1 MRRIFTTLL
10 ISTIS
15 INTSAQKE
23 FANRYWF
30 GILEGAS
37 LPLNLH
43 FESRNDSVFPMLYSP
58 MQGVEKIVPSSFR
71 ITADSLFINVKNL
84 NFEGKWV
91 YNRVDST
98 FSGQIKQYGNKLNIK
113 LKPSDGIFE
122 IRRPQTPEKPFPYI
136 EEEVQIENTADNATL
151 SGTLTYPK
159 KGKALTTVILISGS
173 GAQNRDEEIFKH
185 KPFMVIAN
193 YLTRQGMAVLRCD
206 DRGFGKSSGDI
217 NSTTLDFANDVETML
232 GFLQS
237 HPKTKGSKIGLV
249 GHSEG
254 GLIAPIVASRN
265 KEVAFIILLAGPGV
279 DGKETLLL
287 QNKKICQIG
296 GMADSLINKRLKI
309 LEEIFELSVGGEDKD
324 MLLKI
329 NEIVKKHT
337 VNKQERKALGLSP
350 KEVLIMNSQLQNRW
364 MRTFLRLDPCT
375 YLRSVECP
383 ILALNGEKDC
393 QVLPMENTTAISKC
407 TNGKAE
413 TIIVPNLNHLFQ
425 NCTTGSVEEYMT
437 IEETFSEKVLELIT
451 KWIKKKVE

>member
-10 ISTIS
+10 ISIIS

-58 MQGVEKIVPSSFR
+58 MQGGDKIVPSSFR
-71 ITADSLFINVKNL
+71 ITADSLFINVKSL
-84 NFEGKWV
+84 NFEGKWM
-91 YNRVDST
+91 YNRADST
-98 FSGQIKQYGNKLNIK
+98 FAGQIKQYGNKLNLN

-122 IRRPQTPEKPFPYI
+122 IKRPQTPEKPFPYI
-136 EEEVQIENTADNATL
+136 EEEVMIKNTADNATL
-151 SGTLTYPK
+151 SGTLTYPVE
-159 KGKALTTVILISGS
+159 GNVFATIILITGS

-185 KPFMVIAN
+185 KPFMVIAD

-217 NSTTLDFANDVETML
+217 NSTTLDYANDVEAMFR
-232 GFLQS
+232 FLLS
-237 HPKTKGSKIGLV
+237 HPKTKNSKIGLI

-265 KEVAFIILLAGPGV
+265 KEVAFIILLAGPGL

-309 LEEIFELSVGGEDKD
+309 LEEIFELSASGEDQD

-337 VNKQERKALGLSP
+337 INKQERKALGLSP
-350 KEVLIMNSQLQNRW
+350 KEVLVMNSQLQNRW
-364 MRTFLRLDPCT
+364 MKTFIDLDPCP
-375 YLRSVECP
+375 YLAKVECP
-383 ILALNGEKDC
+383 ILAVNGEKDC
-393 QVLPMENTTAISKC
+393 QVLPIENTTAISKC
-407 TNGKAE
+407 TTGKAE

-425 NCTTGSVEEYMT
+425 NCTIGSVEEYMT
-437 IEETFSEKVLELIT
+437 IEETFSEKVLEIIT
-451 KWIKKKVE
+451 EWIKKKEE

>member
-10 ISTIS
+10 ISIIS

-23 FANRYWF
+23 FVNRYWF

-43 FESRNDSVFPMLYSP
+43 FESRNDSIFPILYSP
-58 MQGVEKIVPSSFR
+58 MQGGEKIVPSSFR
-71 ITADSLFINVKNL
+71 ITTDSLFINVKSL

-98 FSGQIKQYGNKLNIK
+98 FSGQIKQYGNKLNIN
-113 LKPSDGIFE
+113 LKPCDGIFE
-122 IRRPQTPEKPFPYI
+122 IKRPQTPKKPFSYI
-136 EEEVQIENTADNATL
+136 EEEVQIENTADNVDL
-151 SGTLTYPK
+151 SGTLTYPVE
-159 KGKALTTVILISGS
+159 GNVFATIILITGS
-173 GAQNRDEEIFKH
+173 GAQNRDEEIFQH
-185 KPFMVIAN
+185 KPFMVIAD
-193 YLTRQGMAVLRCD
+193 YLTCQGMAVLRCD

-217 NSTTLDFANDVETML
+217 NSTTLDFANDVEAML
-232 GFLQS
+232 NFLQS
-237 HPKTKGSKIGLV
+237 HPKIKNSKIGLV

-254 GLIAPIVASRN
+254 GLIASIVASRN
-265 KEVAFIILLAGPGV
+265 KDVAFIILLAGPGL

-296 GMADSLINKRLKI
+296 GMADSLINKRLEI

-337 VNKQERKALGLSP
+337 INKQERKALGFSP

-364 MRTFLRLDPCT
+364 MKTFISLNPCP
-375 YLRSVECP
+375 YLENVECP

-393 QVLPMENTTAISKC
+393 QVLPIENTTAISKC
-407 TNGKAE
+407 TNGNAE
-413 TIIVPNLNHLFQ
+413 TMILPNLNHLFQ
-425 NCTTGSVEEYMT
+425 NCTIGSVNEYMT
-437 IEETFSEKVLELIT
+437 IEETFSEKVMEIIT
-451 KWIKKKVE
+451 EWIKKKVE

>member
-10 ISTIS
+10 ISIIS

-58 MQGVEKIVPSSFR
+58 MQGGDKIVPSSFR
-71 ITADSLFINVKNL
+71 ITADSLFINVKSL
-84 NFEGKWV
+84 NFEGKWM
-91 YNRVDST
+91 YNRADST
-98 FSGQIKQYGNKLNIK
+98 FAGQIKQYGNKLNIN

-122 IRRPQTPEKPFPYI
+122 IKRQQTPEKPFPYI
-136 EEEVQIENTADNATL
+136 EEEVMIKNTADNATL
-151 SGTLTYPK
+151 SGTLTYPVE
-159 KGKALTTVILISGS
+159 GNVFATIILITGS
-173 GAQNRDEEIFKH
+173 GAQNRDEEIFQH
-185 KPFMVIAN
+185 KPFMVIAD

-206 DRGFGKSSGDI
+206 DRGFGKSTGDI
-217 NSTTLDFANDVETML
+217 NSTTLDFANDVEAMFR
-232 GFLQS
+232 FLLS
-237 HPKTKGSKIGLV
+237 HPKTKNSKIGLI

-296 GMADSLINKRLKI
+296 GMADSLINKRLII
-309 LEEIFELSVGGEDKD
+309 LEEIFDLSANGEDKD
-324 MLLKI
+324 VLLKI

-337 VNKQERKALGLSP
+337 INKQERKALGLSP

-364 MRTFLRLDPCT
+364 MKTFIDLDPCP
-375 YLRSVECP
+375 YLAMVECP

-393 QVLPMENTTAISKC
+393 QVLPIENTTAISKC
-407 TNGKAE
+407 TTGKAE

-425 NCTTGSVEEYMT
+425 NCTIGSVEEYMT
-437 IEETFSEKVLELIT
+437 IEETFSEKVLEIIT
-451 KWIKKKVE
+451 EWIKKKEE